1 MKYALYL
8 VIHNVDIINYMIL
21 LILNQLRTS
30 NGGKLESHD
39 KHFYTHLLCFQTEER
54 YNEMLLV
61 AKKVMNIYCHEH

>member
-1 MKYALYL
+1 
-8 VIHNVDIINYMIL
+8 MI